1 MKMLF
6 VCLGNICRSPMAEG
20 IMRHLAPADYIIDS
34 AGTSNYH
41 IGQPPDQ
48 RMIDTAKS
56 FGIDLSSLRARSF
69 TEEDFDHF
77 DAIYVMDHSNYKNV
91 IKLANTD
98 QQRRKVHYALPQ
110 QHEVPDPYFGGKD
123 GFIEVY
129 NLLYGACQTIIDDIK
144 KR

>member
-1 MKMLF
+1 
-6 VCLGNICRSPMAEG
+6 MAEG
-20 IMRHLAPADYIIDS
+20 IMRHLGPADFIIDS

-41 IGQPPDQ
+41 IGQPPDH

-69 TEEDFDHF
+69 TEEDFDYF
-77 DAIYVMDHSNYKNV
+77 DAIYVMDHSNYENV
-91 IKLANTD
+91 TKLAKTD
-98 QQRRKVHYALPQ
+98 QQRSKVHFVLPQ

-129 NLLYGACQTIIDDIK
+129 NLLHGACQTIIDDIQ